1 MQSHRG
7 GNHEVGWAKGM
18 MSPGHSQA
26 GDSSVWTS
34 GLVTGP
40 FLRQQILGSGEIS
53 TDGHFPVIP
62 LFTSGAPGGA
72 TSHNHCYKA
81 RAFSTGFP
89 RFSLI

>member
-1 MQSHRG
+1 MQSHRSG
-7 GNHEVGWAKGM
+7 KHEVGWARGT

-40 FLRQQILGSGEIS
+40 FLRQQTLGSGEIC

-62 LFTSGAPGGA
+62 FLTSRAPGGS

-81 RAFSTGFP
+81 RAFSTGFT
-89 RFSLI
+89 RFFLI